1 MTQCPYAVFIDRTIP
16 PAFCFPA
23 LNSSRT
29 NMPILK
35 KLPGRSRS
43 NLSSSDIM
51 LKNNHDNS
59 ETMLQNNHG
68 NGELILPPS
77 SLNPFD
83 DVDLNAGWNKE
94 EVEVWER
101 GRGLTRLSHDG
112 EALENEV
119 NAELHGGMKVTDR
132 TKGSSPLRGTL
143 ERIYG
148 SSPLKTLGKLSKG
161 LRMTRRNVWSNTLPA
176 TPTTGKEK
184 KQKKKH
190 RRPSEEIMTLLRS
203 VNHLFNNEI
212 T

>member
-1 MTQCPYAVFIDRTIP
+1 MIQGSYALFVDRTHSN
-16 PAFCFPA
+16 FVSQC
-23 LNSSRT
+23 LNPSKF

-35 KLPGRSRS
+35 KLPGRSRI
-43 NLSSSDIM
+43 NLNGDMM

-59 ETMLQNNHG
+59 EAMLQSNHE

-83 DVDLNAGWNKE
+83 DMDVSRNE
-94 EVEVWER
+94 EDDELWER
-101 GRGLTRLSHDG
+101 GRGLTRSSHDG
-112 EALENEV
+112 EALENEL
-119 NAELHGGMKVTDR
+119 NAELHGGVKVTDR
-132 TKGSSPLRGTL
+132 SKGSSPLRGTL
-143 ERIYG
+143 ERICG

-161 LRMTRRNVWSNTLPA
+161 LRMTGRNVWSNTLPA

-184 KQKKKH
+184 KKKKNR

-203 VNHLFNNEI
+203 VNYFFKYEI